1 MRDNVIINLGDD
13 VAVLT
18 LTYITYALS
27 ALHFNQAEYAVSISM
42 AATPIIQRYLIRSGL
57 FSYHG
62 MTRSYTVSML
72 NLALTWIT
80 ITVLMAMGLGT
91 QLPILLASP
100 FIALA
105 LAIGLVTR
113 TVNTVGQVTPLL
125 LASPLVIL
133 VGISQLA
140 VALYSLVPF
149 IMAAA
154 LLVVLRDRYGGYIR
168 LSKTAPG
175 VALAQY
181 ALYMEFKLLNP
192 HSLAQL
198 ELLII
203 YLIVLLTPFITLGR
217 LGIAWRRYALI
228 ILAVVAIASIIFN
241 LVTLACTSLII
252 IIRLLLFY

>member
-105 LAIGLVTR
+105 LAIGVTR

-203 YLIVLLTPFITLGR
+203 YLIVLLTPFIPLGR